1 MLGVVLAGG
10 GSRRMGRT
18 KALIEV
24 GGIPMARRVADA
36 LLAGGCTGAVIVGGR
51 AEELGQLGLPV
62 VPDEHPGEG
71 PLGGVLT
78 ALALVAPAPG
88 TIGRGAIFVAP
99 CDLPFLRAS
108 VVRSMIDAL
117 DDRADAIV
125 ARGDRLEPALAI
137 WRESARAPLRADFEA
152 GGRALH
158 LVLRSLTVVE
168 VAVDPAVVWNVNT
181 PGDLSR

>member
-24 GGIPMARRVADA
+24 DGIPMARRVADA
-36 LLAGGCTGAVIVGGR
+36 LVGGGCTGVVIVGGR
-51 AEELGQLGLPV
+51 AEELGRLGLPV

-78 ALALVAPAPG
+78 ALALLAPTPDAVGPG
-88 TIGRGAIFVAP
+88 SIFVAP
-99 CDLPFLRAS
+99 CDLPFLSAS
-108 VVRSMIDAL
+108 VVRSMIGML
-117 DDRADAIV
+117 DDHADAVV

-137 WRESARAPLRADFEA
+137 WCQSARAPIRAEFEA
-152 GGRALH
+152 GERALH
-158 LVLRSLTVVE
+158 VALRSLTVVE
-168 VAVDPAVVWNVNT
+168 VAVDPAAMRNVNT
-181 PGDLSR
+181 PRDLAG